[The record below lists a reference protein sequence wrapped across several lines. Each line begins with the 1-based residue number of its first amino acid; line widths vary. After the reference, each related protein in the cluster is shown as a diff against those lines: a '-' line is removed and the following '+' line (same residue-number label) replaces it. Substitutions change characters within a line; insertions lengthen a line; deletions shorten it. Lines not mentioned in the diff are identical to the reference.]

1 MSIQNHIETFAKGWT
16 SGDLDS
22 ILESLAPNFR
32 LDDPNAGE
40 FTKES
45 IPGYVSSL
53 KESIASIRDESG
65 DGQPLMEM
73 SEVVIKDDADPVTV
87 WAWWRV
93 PGTPISG
100 SALVKITDDG
110 VISERL
116 AYYTKT
122 AA

>member
-1 MSIQNHIETFAKGWT
+1 MSIQKHIENFAKGWT

-22 ILESLAPNFR
+22 ILESLAPDFR

-45 IPGYVSSL
+45 IPDYLSGL
-53 KESIASIRDESG
+53 KESVASIRAESG
-65 DGQPLMEM
+65 DAQPLMEM
-73 SEVVIKDDADPVTV
+73 SEVVTQEEADPVIV

-100 SALVKITDDG
+100 TALLKVNDTG
-110 VISERL
+110 VVSERL
-116 AYYTKT
+116 AYYTKI